1 MLPYRRMPTAAPLP
15 LRVPRRPVV
24 VTFEALVDGIV
35 LRERPGNPEA
45 GEAADERR

>member
-1 MLPYRRMPTAAPLP
+1 MPTAAPL
-15 LRVPRRPVV
+15 LLLVPRRHVV

-35 LRERPGNPEA
+35 RRERPGNPKA